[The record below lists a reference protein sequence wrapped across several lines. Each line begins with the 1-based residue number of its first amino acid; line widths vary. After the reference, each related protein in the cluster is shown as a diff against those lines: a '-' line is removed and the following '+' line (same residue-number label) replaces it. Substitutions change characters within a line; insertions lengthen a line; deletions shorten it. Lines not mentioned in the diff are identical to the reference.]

1 MDTKLLDLLVVM
13 RIRVLISSVHD
24 VLLLGTMWFI
34 QRQRI
39 YNAVNLLNWQI
50 FMMNNLSTVVQSM
63 AINSLTLIDP

>member
-1 MDTKLLDLLVVM
+1 MDLLVVM